1 MSHQFI
7 SPSAHRL
14 AIVIVAVVT
23 LHSAAVGAHDLWIE
37 PTHFMPEAG
46 KLIGVRLLVGVDMQ
60 GDPLP
65 RDPAL
70 IDQFVVVDGS
80 GRKPIVGRDG
90 SDPAG
95 LLRTTTPGLLVVGY
109 FSRPS
114 PIVLSAEKFNEYVK
128 EEGLDTIAALRASR
142 HQTAAEAH
150 EVFVR
155 CAKSLLL
162 SGPAEPVQ
170 ADRALGFML
179 ELVAE
184 RNPYRLGAGQQLPVR
199 LTYEGRPL
207 AGTLVM
213 AINRANPKVK
223 LSMRSDKDGRVAFK
237 LPQDGMWLIK
247 AVHMIE
253 APAGSGAQWASFW
266 ASLTFELNRPA
277 PQGAAR

>member
-7 SPSAHRL
+7 SPIARRL
-14 AIVIVAVVT
+14 AIAVVVVT
-23 LHSAAVGAHDLWIE
+23 LHGAALAAHDLWIE
-37 PTHFMPEAG
+37 PSHFIPEVG
-46 KLIGVRLLVGVDMQ
+46 KLIGVRLLVGIDMQ

-65 RDPAL
+65 REPAL

-80 GRKPIVGRDG
+80 GRKPIIGRDG
-90 SDPAG
+90 ADPAG
-95 LLRTTTPGLLVVGY
+95 LLRATTPGLLEVGY

-114 PIVLSAEKFNEYVK
+114 PIVLPAEKFNQYLN
-128 EEGLDTIAALRASR
+128 EEGLDAVAALRASR

-155 CAKSLLL
+155 CAKSLLV
-162 SGPAEPVQ
+162 SGASAPGQ
-170 ADRALGFML
+170 ADRALGFTL

-184 RNPYRLGAGQQLPVR
+184 RNPYQLGAGQELPVR

-207 AGTLVM
+207 AGALVV
-213 AINRANPKVK
+213 AVNRANPAMK
-223 LSMRSDKDGRVAFK
+223 LSVRSDKDGRVSFT

-266 ASLTFELNRPA
+266 ASLTFELNRPVA
-277 PQGAAR
+277 QRAAR

>member
-1 MSHQFI
+1 MSHQFV
-7 SPSAHRL
+7 SLNARRL
-14 AIVIVAVVT
+14 PIAVVAVVT
-23 LHSAAVGAHDLWIE
+23 LFSAAVGAHDLWIE
-37 PTHFMPEAG
+37 PTHFTPEEG
-46 KLIGVRLLVGVDMQ
+46 KLVGVRLLVGVDMQ

-70 IDQFVVVDGS
+70 INQFVVVDGS
-80 GRKPIVGRDG
+80 GRKPVVGRDG

-95 LLRTTTPGLLVVGY
+95 LLRTMTPGLQIVGY

-114 PIVLSAEKFNEYVK
+114 SIVLPAEKFNEYVN

-142 HQTAAEAH
+142 HQTDAEAH

-162 SGPAEPVQ
+162 SGPVKPEQ
-170 ADRALGFML
+170 ADRALGFTL

-184 RNPYRLGAGQQLPVR
+184 RNPYKLAAGQALPVR

-207 AGTLVM
+207 AGALVM
-213 AINRANPKVK
+213 AVNRANPKVK
-223 LSMRSDKDGRVAFK
+223 LAMRSDVNGRVAFK

-247 AVHMIE
+247 AVHMVE
-253 APAGSGAQWASFW
+253 APADSGAQWASFW
-266 ASLTFELNRPA
+266 ASLTFELNRRA
-277 PQGAAR
+277 SHGSSR

>member
-7 SPSAHRL
+7 SPLARRL
-14 AIVIVAVVT
+14 AIAVVAVVT
-23 LHSAAVGAHDLWIE
+23 FHGAAVAAHDLWIE
-37 PTHFMPEAG
+37 PTHFVPEVG
-46 KLIGVRLLVGVDMQ
+46 KLIGLRLLVGVDMQ

-95 LLRTTTPGLLVVGY
+95 LLRATTSGLLVVGY
-109 FSRPS
+109 FSRPT
-114 PIVLSAEKFNEYVK
+114 PIVLPAEKFNQYVK
-128 EEGLDTIAALRASR
+128 EEGLDAIAALRASR

-155 CAKSLLL
+155 CAKSLLV
-162 SGPAEPVQ
+162 SGALAPGQ
-170 ADRALGFML
+170 ADRTLGFTL

-184 RNPYRLGAGQQLPVR
+184 RNPYKLGPGQELPVR

-207 AGTLVM
+207 AGALVM
-213 AINRANPKVK
+213 AVNRANPAVK
-223 LSMRSDKDGRVAFK
+223 LSMRSDKDGRVAFA

-253 APAGSGAQWASFW
+253 APAGSGAEWASFW
-266 ASLTFELNRPA
+266 ASLTFELNRPGV
-277 PQGAAR
+277 PGAAK